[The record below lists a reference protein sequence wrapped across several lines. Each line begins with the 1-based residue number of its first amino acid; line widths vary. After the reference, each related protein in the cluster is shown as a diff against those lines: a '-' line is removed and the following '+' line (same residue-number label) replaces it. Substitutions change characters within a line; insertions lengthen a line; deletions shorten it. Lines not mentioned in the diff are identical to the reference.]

1 MPKKR
6 FEYTEASQ
14 GQKVNETDLANQFKG
29 VFASGASE
37 YRIIADVEKTD
48 AKISVDDLKEK
59 HRSSFNIRN
68 RFHQYGKRNRK
79 YACFAQSLQRFG
91 Y

>member
-1 MPKKR
+1 MPKA

-37 YRIIADVEKTD
+37 YRIIADVEKQMQKSRLT
-48 AKISVDDLKEK
+48 I
-59 HRSSFNIRN
+59 
-68 RFHQYGKRNRK
+68 
-79 YACFAQSLQRFG
+79 
-91 Y
+91 